1 MSRSPQEILVPT
13 PDQGVSVK
21 AHKVARTGN
30 GAQRVIGLL
39 NNSKPNVNYFLEAID
54 VELAS
59 RFPDYKIVNFVKP
72 RSAGPCLELDDI
84 AEQCDFTINAVA
96 DCGSCTAW
104 SVHDSIEL
112 EKRGVA
118 TIIVVTDV
126 FEELSKEVAG
136 SMGAAN
142 IRMATI
148 AHPLGELKEHEVKE
162 RAKKNADR
170 IIATLMAPA
179 NTDRSNLAAPARPLP
194 PLESAEAVN
203 DYFYAKRWTDGL
215 PIVPPTAELISRF
228 LATVATPPDTI
239 VGVIPPMMGRA
250 TVEKI
255 AINAAMAGCRP
266 EYLPVVIAAVK
277 AICHPDFNLLPIQA
291 TTNPVTPLII
301 VNGPIVEQ
309 LQLNSGYNVL
319 GQGWRSNATIGRALR
334 LVLVNIGG
342 GVPGRMDKACHG
354 QPGKF
359 SMCIAENAKASPWEP
374 LHVEKG
380 FAADQSTVSVFGVT
394 GTQDIVHYARTN
406 AEEVLRTVIHSA
418 PREGYKNLYSGGGPL
433 IIFGPEQAS
442 ILGKANLSKKDV
454 KRIVFEGS
462 KIPID
467 IFNAE
472 TVTLMKGR
480 RQKYFAE
487 MKDAREVAIADS
499 AGDIEILVA
508 GGAGNHSVFL
518 PSWGD
523 TRCVTVPI

>member
-1 MSRSPQEILVPT
+1 MSRFPHEILVPT
-13 PDQGVSVK
+13 ADQGVSVK
-21 AHKVARTGN
+21 ARKVARTGN
-30 GAQRVIGLL
+30 GTQRVIGLL

-54 VELAS
+54 AELAS
-59 RFPDYKIVNFVKP
+59 RFPDYKIINFIKP
-72 RSAGPCLELDDI
+72 RSAGPCLELDNI
-84 AEQCDFTINAVA
+84 AEQCDFAINAVA

-118 TIIVVTDV
+118 TITVVTDV

-142 IRMATI
+142 IRMATN
-148 AHPLGELKEHEVKE
+148 AHPLGDLKEHEIKARGKKTADTTTPTS
-162 RAKKNADR
+162 RAPPGTDGGS
-170 IIATLMAPA
+170 LGVPA
-179 NTDRSNLAAPARPLP
+179 MPLP

-203 DYFYAKRWTDGL
+203 DYFHEKQWTDGL

-228 LATVATPPDTI
+228 LATVASPADTV
-239 VGVIPPMMGRA
+239 VGIIPPIMGRA

-255 AINAAMAGCRP
+255 AVNAAMAGCRP

-277 AICHPDFNLLPIQA
+277 AICHPNFNLLPIQA
-291 TTNPVTPLII
+291 TTNPVTPVII

-374 LHVEKG
+374 
-380 FAADQSTVSVFGVT
+380 
-394 GTQDIVHYARTN
+394 
-406 AEEVLRTVIHSA
+406 
-418 PREGYKNLYSGGGPL
+418 
-433 IIFGPEQAS
+433 
-442 ILGKANLSKKDV
+442 
-454 KRIVFEGS
+454 
-462 KIPID
+462 
-467 IFNAE
+467 
-472 TVTLMKGR
+472 
-480 RQKYFAE
+480 
-487 MKDAREVAIADS
+487 
-499 AGDIEILVA
+499 
-508 GGAGNHSVFL
+508 
-518 PSWGD
+518 
-523 TRCVTVPI
+523 

>member
-1 MSRSPQEILVPT
+1 MNHSPQDILVPT
-13 PDQGVSVK
+13 ADQEVRVNARK
-21 AHKVARTGN
+21 AARTGN

-39 NNSKPNVNYFLEAID
+39 NNSKPNVNHFLQAID
-54 VELAS
+54 AELAS
-59 RFPDYKIVNFVKP
+59 RFPDYKIINFIKP

-84 AEQCDFTINAVA
+84 AEQCDFAINAVA

-118 TIIVVTDV
+118 TVTVVTDV

-142 IRMATI
+142 VRMATI
-148 AHPLGELKEHEVKE
+148 AHPLGDLKEHEIKA
-162 RAKKNADR
+162 RAKKNADT
-170 IIATLMAPA
+170 IIATLMAPT
-179 NTDRSNLAAPARPLP
+179 NTDRSSLGVPAMPLP

-203 DYFYAKRWTDGL
+203 DYFHEKQWTDGL

-228 LATVATPPDTI
+228 LAMVASPADTV
-239 VGVIPPMMGRA
+239 VGVIPPIMGRA
-250 TVEKI
+250 TIEKI
-255 AINAAMAGCRP
+255 AVNAAMAGCRP
-266 EYLPVVIAAVK
+266 EYLPVVIAAVR

-309 LQLNSGYNVL
+309 LQLNFGYNVL

-342 GVPGRMDKACHG
+342 GVPGCMDKSCHG

-380 FAADQSTVSVFGVT
+380 FAVDQSTVSVFGVT
-394 GTQDIVHYARTN
+394 GTQDIIHYARTS

-433 IIFGPEQAS
+433 IMFGPEQAS
-442 ILGKANLSKKDV
+442 ILSEAKLSKQDV

-462 KIPID
+462 KIPIN

-472 TVTLMKGR
+472 TITLMRGR
-480 RQKYFAE
+480 RQKYFAA

-499 AGDIEILVA
+499 ADDIEILVA

>member
-1 MSRSPQEILVPT
+1 MSLPPHEVLVPT
-13 PDQGVSVK
+13 ADQRTSVR
-21 AHKVARTGN
+21 AHRIAKSDN
-30 GAQRVIGLL
+30 GARRVIGLL
-39 NNSKPNVNYFLEAID
+39 NNSKPNVNFFLQTID
-54 VELAS
+54 TELTA
-59 RFPDYKIVNFVKP
+59 RFPDYRIVNFVKP
-72 RSAGPCLELDDI
+72 RSAGPCLELDEI
-84 AEQCDFTINAVA
+84 ATQCDFAINAVA

-104 SVHDSIEL
+104 SIHDSIEL

-118 TIIVVTDV
+118 TITVVTDV
-126 FEELSKEVAG
+126 FEELSKEVAC

-142 IRMATI
+142 IRMAAIT
-148 AHPLGELKEHEVKE
+148 HPLGELKEHEVKA
-162 RAKKNADR
+162 RAKKYAGK

-179 NTDRSNLAAPARPLP
+179 NIDRNDVVARATPLP
-194 PLESAEAVN
+194 PLRSAEEIN
-203 DYFYAKRWTDGL
+203 DYFYGQGWTDGL
-215 PIVPPTAELISRF
+215 PIVPPTADLISGF
-228 LATVATPPDTI
+228 LATVAAPADTV
-239 VGVIPPMMGRA
+239 VGIIPPMMGRA

-266 EYLPVVIAAVK
+266 EYLPVVIAAVR

-342 GVPGRMDKACHG
+342 GVPGKMDKACHG

-380 FAADQSTVSVFGVT
+380 FAADQSTVSVLGVT
-394 GTQDIVHYARTN
+394 GTQDIIHYARTN
-406 AEEVLRTVIHSA
+406 AEEVLRTIIHSA
-418 PREGYKNLYSGGGPL
+418 PREGHKNLYSGGGPL
-433 IIFGPEQAS
+433 IVFGPEQAS
-442 ILGKANLSKKDV
+442 ILGKAKLSKKHI

-462 KIPID
+462 KVPIG

-472 TVTLMKGR
+472 TVALMKGR
-480 RQKYFAE
+480 RQKYFAAVE
-487 MKDAREVAIADS
+487 DLRDVAIADS
-499 AGDIEILVA
+499 AEDIEIVVA

-523 TRCVTVPI
+523 TRCVTEAI

>member
-1 MSRSPQEILVPT
+1 MSPSPQEILVPT
-13 PDQGVSVK
+13 ADQDVTVK
-21 AHKVARTGN
+21 AHRVGRSVS

-39 NNSKPNVNYFLEAID
+39 NNSKPNVNFFLETIGA
-54 VELAS
+54 EFAA
-59 RFPDYKIVNFVKP
+59 RFPDYRIVNFVKP
-72 RSAGPCLELDDI
+72 RSAGPCLELDAI
-84 AEQCDFTINAVA
+84 AKQCDFAINAVA

-118 TIIVVTDV
+118 TTLVVTDV

-142 IRMATI
+142 ISMATV
-148 AHPLGELKEHEVKE
+148 AHPLGEQHEVKA
-162 RAKKNADR
+162 RAKENAGN
-170 IIATLMAPA
+170 IIETLMAPA
-179 NTDRSNLAAPARPLP
+179 NIDRNDIATRATPLP
-194 PLESAEAVN
+194 PLRSAEEIN
-203 DYFYAKRWTDGL
+203 DYFYGQGWTDGL
-215 PIVPPTAELISRF
+215 PIVPPTAELISQF
-228 LATVATPPDTI
+228 LATIATPTDTVI
-239 VGVIPPMMGRA
+239 GVIPPMMGRA

-255 AINAAMAGCRP
+255 AINATMAGCRP
-266 EYLPVVIAAVK
+266 EYLQVVIAAVK

-301 VNGPIVEQ
+301 VNGPIVEK

-359 SMCIAENAKASPWEP
+359 SMCIAENETASPWEP

-380 FAADQSTVSVFGVT
+380 FTADQSTVSVLGVT
-394 GTQDIVHYARTN
+394 GTQDIIHYARTN

-442 ILGKANLSKKDV
+442 ILGKAKLSKKDI
-454 KRIVFEGS
+454 KRLVFEGS
-462 KIPID
+462 KVPID
-467 IFNAE
+467 VFNPE

-480 RQKYFAE
+480 RQKYFAGT
-487 MKDAREVAIADS
+487 KNPREVAIADS
-499 AGDIEILVA
+499 AEDIEILVA

-523 TRCVTVPI
+523 TRCVTVAI